1 MNILCIHHVS
11 VITADTG
18 RALQFYQGVLGLQCD
33 DSRPDLGYP
42 GAWLRVGDGQIHL
55 LELSNPDPAEGRPA
69 HGGRDRH
76 LALLVTDLEA
86 LRRALDQ
93 AGIRPVTRQAPRH
106 FRHFRIPT
114 DVSFEPDEPN
124 RRTILQLI
132 TADRPGLLSVVARVF
147 TQCGVILQNARI
159 STFGVRA
166 EDVFYITDRRRQPLR
181 DKHQF
186 DCLEEQLQRQLD
198 A

>member
-1 MNILCIHHVS
+1 LVS
-11 VITADTG
+11 LRNNWERGETEIFIFTPG
-18 RALQFYQGVLGLQCD
+18 D
-33 DSRPDLGYP
+33 D
-42 GAWLRVGDGQIHL
+42 L
-55 LELSNPDPAEGRPA
+55 LFERTT
-69 HGGRDRH
+69 
-76 LALLVTDLEA
+76 ALLGQLGVSIVDARIINTPSGYALSTYQLLDEDGNPIEA
-86 LRRALDQ
+86 GYHSDEVVARLREGLKDPQ

-124 RRTILQLI
+124 QRTILQLI

-147 TQCGVILQNARI
+147 TECGVILQNARI

-186 DCLEEQLQRQLD
+186 DCLQEQLKRQLD